1 MVKTAEI
8 KEEIKI
14 PDGVQITVEGKTVH
28 VKGQKGAMSKLLSHP
43 R

>member
-14 PDGVQITVEGKTVH
+14 PDGVQITVEGKTVSRERSKRSD
-28 VKGQKGAMSKLLSHP
+28 VKAPITS
-43 R
+43 